1 MTQPFQIVTV
11 CTGNIGRSPMAERL
25 LSHRLLTRLGTSST
39 CFTVSSAGTE
49 GLDGWPMEE
58 FAAMALVERGVSPAG
73 FRARR
78 LTPELLAPADLVL
91 TATRQHRAEVVAMV
105 PATVRRVFTLKEFAR
120 LADQVTVA
128 AGASGSID
136 PSELVALARARI
148 DLAGRL
154 RGMGE
159 THPDTDD
166 VEDPLGAPLETYRG
180 LADDLDEASL
190 RAVDLL
196 LGPPY

>member
-1 MTQPFQIVTV
+1 
-11 CTGNIGRSPMAERL
+11 
-25 LSHRLLTRLGTSST
+25 
-39 CFTVSSAGTE
+39 
-49 GLDGWPMEE
+49 
-58 FAAMALVERGVSPAG
+58 
-73 FRARR
+73 
-78 LTPELLAPADLVL
+78 
-91 TATRQHRAEVVAMV
+91 MV